1 MQLCLILVQYSL
13 KIIYCNSYFCIHCET
28 MDDPHF
34 YFYFLYIQ
42 LSKDDFTIYGGVF
55 GNKDDGAFLNLEVQ

>member
-1 MQLCLILVQYSL
+1 
-13 KIIYCNSYFCIHCET
+13 